1 MSNDYGPYTKF
12 NKQEVI
18 GLLKATGSKDKDVLY
33 ATKAGLLKVAR
44 QTRFNGTIFMVVGV
58 GFAIVLIGIPI
69 FFGGWYWRRRGTS
82 SIKAIE
88 EAYREYAE
96 VL

>member
-1 MSNDYGPYTKF
+1 MSNVYGPYTKF

-33 ATKAGLLKVAR
+33 ASKAGLLKVAR

-58 GFAIVLIGIPI
+58 VFTIVLIGIPMLI
-69 FFGGWYWRRRGTS
+69 GGWYLRRRGTS

-88 EAYREYAE
+88 EAYREYTE
-96 VL
+96 SL